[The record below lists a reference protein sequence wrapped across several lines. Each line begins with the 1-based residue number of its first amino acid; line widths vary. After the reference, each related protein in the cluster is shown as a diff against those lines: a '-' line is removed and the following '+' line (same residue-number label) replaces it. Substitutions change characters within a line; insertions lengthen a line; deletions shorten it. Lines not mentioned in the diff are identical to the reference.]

1 MGNLVISPW
10 QLVVDK
16 HRLDGGGFGADR
28 AGGSWELWSWYMI
41 GINGNMAW
49 FTYMNGGFLWQNS
62 I

>member
-28 AGGSWELWSWYMI
+28 ELVYDEDQWEYGMVYLHIWLIFM
-41 GINGNMAW
+41 GK
-49 FTYMNGGFLWQNS
+49 
-62 I
+62 